1 MSLRGSRPVI
11 HTMAGGFCSVCG
23 ETAEWLVQHD
33 GVMVDAA
40 EG

>member
-1 MSLRGSRPVI
+1 MTGLGRPAI

-23 ETAEWLVQHD
+23 ETAEWLAEHD